1 MEKNPRRGK
10 KRTGKL
16 INLHSV
22 LPHNRKIRPFT
33 QNKGAVVR
41 CVMFLFCRNFDFGL
55 CANFFAHRTVWKPT
69 TGCQLKG
76 LALPSPDCKKSG
88 EKGQGSTSHK
98 NPKKMQPK

>member
-1 MEKNPRRGK
+1 MEGENSG
-10 KRTGKL
+10 
-16 INLHSV
+16 
-22 LPHNRKIRPFT
+22 
-33 QNKGAVVR
+33 VVFFQCMFLR
-41 CVMFLFCRNFDFGL
+41 SMFLFCCFFDFGL